1 MSVTGDREG
10 LAEKEMLGRA
20 GWRKGGG
27 SGHGG
32 WWPRPDCSNVLR
44 FQGSVEGRANGSTD
58 ALETVD
64 EREREWSLRIPL
76 ERPKGGPALQGAAD
90 VQALTL
96 RGQGEGRGVGWSAG
110 SGGTEGQSLHHD

>member
-1 MSVTGDREG
+1 MTGDREG
-10 LAEKEMLGRA
+10 LAENEMLGRA

-27 SGHGG
+27 SGHSG
-32 WWPRPDCSNVLR
+32 WWPRPDCSNVVR
-44 FQGSVEGRANGSTD
+44 FQGSVEGRANGSAD

-96 RGQGEGRGVGWSAG
+96 RGQGGGG
-110 SGGTEGQSLHHD
+110 SGVVSWVRWNEGTVAAS